1 MKEILIDDELTAK
14 HSEAIEAGFP
24 SAEAKFDRILEKNFD
39 KFELYAQRNI
49 LRVPAHIDPTGGM
62 PDTWLNQC
70 STTTTAAD
78 EEAMDGEIA
87 ELRRKIQ
94 KAKFVHDA
102 MDHKLG
108 EYTSQ
113 LAQAQ
118 SLFKALEQSDKL
130 VSAAGVEDLPRA
142 VQSVVE
148 GGREVAIVESQF
160 KALDQVMVIPLCA
173 TEPFSNRA
181 SRSVPKK
188 TCAIRPV
195 HSRRIG
201 TYVGHSEL

>member
-1 MKEILIDDELTAK
+1 MAIVLLCVPGWIDRDQDGLKKMKEILIDDELTAK

-108 EYTSQ
+108 DYTSQ
-113 LAQAQ
+113 LAQAH

-130 VSAAGVEDLPRA
+130 VSAAGVDDLPRA
-142 VQSVVE
+142 VQSVIE

-160 KALDQVMVIPLCA
+160 KTLDKVMVTPLCT
-173 TEPFSNRA
+173 TEPFGNRA
-181 SRSVPKK
+181 
-188 TCAIRPV
+188 
-195 HSRRIG
+195 RR
-201 TYVGHSEL
+201 V